1 MAVLWTSCQ
10 SRPVQVRLVQFVR
23 RVMYTLPCF
32 TLRPVNTGNVYQVL
46 RLNVYFCFAS
56 LNFKKLE
63 GYLFR
68 EGCLL
73 RLNKSL
79 RSGDGASRS
88 VHRLHLAALRRITSP
103 WTENASCNAVICR
116 VMIPRR
122 ACPASV
128 SRLRYWAKIR
138 SFDWITNVSPSPS
151 L

>member
-1 MAVLWTSCQ
+1 MAVLGTSCQ
-10 SRPVQVRLVQFVR
+10 SRPVQVRSVQSVQ
-23 RVMYTLPCF
+23 RVMYTLQCS
-32 TLRPVNTGNVYQVL
+32 RPMNKGSVYRVL

-56 LNFKKLE
+56 LYWKKLE

-79 RSGDGASRS
+79 RSGARAPRS

-138 SFDWITNVSPSPS
+138 SFDWISNVSPSPS